1 MAYKG
6 GGVVQV
12 KEKGEVDDISGQE
25 QS

>member
-12 KEKGEVDDISGQE
+12 KEKGEVDDICGQE